1 MVKLE
6 DAVIARYSF
15 KGEKFELLVDPNLA
29 MELKKGKQV
38 NFDDL
43 LAINEI
49 FKDAMRGERQSEA
62 LIKEAFGSTDIKEIA
77 SKIITKGEIQLT
89 TEQRRMLREKK
100 KREIIQLICKNAYN
114 PQTGTQH
121 PPSRIETAIEELHI
135 PISEFEPAE
144 QQAVKIIKQLHSVL
158 PISVEK
164 FEVAIKI
171 PASYAG
177 RASPIIYSYDV
188 KKQEWQKDG
197 SLIAVLEIPAGLK
210 AELIDKISKLTKGE
224 AQIKILNKED
234 S

>member
-15 KGEKFELLVDPNLA
+15 KGEKFEILVDPNLA

-38 NFDDL
+38 NFDEL
-43 LAINEI
+43 LAIDEI
-49 FKDAMRGERQSEA
+49 FKDAMRGERQSES
-62 LIKEAFGSTDIKEIA
+62 LIKEAFGNADIKEIA

-89 TEQRRMLREKK
+89 TEQRRALREKK
-100 KREIIQLICKNAYN
+100 KNEIIQIICKNAYN

-121 PPSRIETAIEELHI
+121 PPARIEKAIEELRI
-135 PISEFEPAE
+135 PINEFEPAE
-144 QQAVKIIKQLHSVL
+144 EQAIKIIKQLHTVL

-164 FEVAIKI
+164 FEIAIKI
-171 PASYAG
+171 PATYAG
-177 RASPIIYSYDV
+177 RASPVIYSYDI

-197 SLIAVLEIPAGLK
+197 SLIVLIEVPGGLK
-210 AELIDKISKLTKGE
+210 AELIDKISKLTQGE
-224 AQIKILNKED
+224 AQIKILNKEA